1 MRVTRSK
8 DARLLDGT
16 DTVSPQSHDAGDLAM
31 ARTENPTR
39 ESAMPDGTPHR
50 IDFATFVRLGELG
63 IYPLRSEL
71 VDGIVYDMSPKGD
84 AHYFAQVE
92 LVEQLSDA
100 RAGRYRAGTEPTL
113 KVDDR
118 NGPMPDVLVT
128 ARDAPISPASA
139 DLIVEVADSSLLYD
153 RTANVI
159 VTPKPACAS
168 IGLSTYSTKSW
179 SGICPRVPT
188 QPQSCAPATHS
199 RRTHIPMWR
208 SISPQS
214 SPLPAAAASSD
225 RCYFERRACANPLA
239 CNSLDMRSQR
249 SQDVGPAGGSG
260 AVAFARQTGVLQA
273 NGRDAG
279 IFRKVEAHERLCRV
293 LVPISKPGE
302 DQQART
308 LDAAVHS
315 ARARLPLG

>member
-153 RTANVI
+153 RTAKRDRYAKAGVREYWI
-159 VTPKPACAS
+159 IDLQHEVVER
-168 IGLSTYSTKSW
+168 Y
-179 SGICPRVPT
+179 
-188 QPQSCAPATHS
+188 
-199 RRTHIPMWR
+199 
-208 SISPQS
+208 
-214 SPLPAAAASSD
+214 LPAGADAATILRAGDALAPDAYPDVAIDLAAIFAAA
-225 RCYFERRACANPLA
+225 R
-239 CNSLDMRSQR
+239 
-249 SQDVGPAGGSG
+249 GGS
-260 AVAFARQTGVLQA
+260 V
-273 NGRDAG
+273 
-279 IFRKVEAHERLCRV
+279 
-293 LVPISKPGE
+293 
-302 DQQART
+302 
-308 LDAAVHS
+308 
-315 ARARLPLG
+315 